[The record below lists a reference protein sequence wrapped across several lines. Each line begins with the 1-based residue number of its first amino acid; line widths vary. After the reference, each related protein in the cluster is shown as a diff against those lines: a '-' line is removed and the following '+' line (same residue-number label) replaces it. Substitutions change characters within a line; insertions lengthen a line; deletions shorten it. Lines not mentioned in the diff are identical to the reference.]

1 MTQQYCF
8 WVSTQ
13 EIWKHF
19 FAKIWAPI
27 CSSQYYYGDQDIQ
40 TTDSPSIGE
49 WVGKMWYVYTMEYS
63 SPTEKTK

>member
-19 FAKIWAPI
+19 FAKICVLL
-27 CSSQYYYGDQDIQ
+27 CSLQQYSWWPRHGDKVSFDRLL
-40 TTDSPSIGE
+40 DKE
-49 WVGKMWYVYTMEYS
+49 NVVHVYNGLLTQS
-63 SPTEKTK
+63 